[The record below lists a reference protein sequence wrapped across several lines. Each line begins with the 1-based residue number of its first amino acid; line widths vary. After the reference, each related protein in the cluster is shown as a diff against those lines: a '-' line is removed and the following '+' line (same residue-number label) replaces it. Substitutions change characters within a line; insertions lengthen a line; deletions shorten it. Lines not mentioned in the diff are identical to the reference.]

1 MQSRISSLFV
11 CKHYYLYGFM
21 SMHLPTAVCVCVCV
35 CTMEREGES
44 GYTEG

>member
-21 SMHLPTAVCVCVCV
+21 SMHLPTAVCVCVC
-35 CTMEREGES
+35 TMEREGES